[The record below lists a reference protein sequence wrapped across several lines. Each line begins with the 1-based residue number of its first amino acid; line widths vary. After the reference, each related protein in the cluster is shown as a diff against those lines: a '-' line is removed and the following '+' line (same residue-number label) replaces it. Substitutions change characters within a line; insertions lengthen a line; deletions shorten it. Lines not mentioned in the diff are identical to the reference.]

1 MIDIGMRIILGQLIT
16 SFKCNFFVIDEGF
29 VHFDADRLELVDHI
43 FDLLRNT
50 FDFTLIISHLEKL
63 NESVDI
69 QYNVKKENG
78 RSAIAR

>member
-1 MIDIGMRIILGQLIT
+1 MQYKKKATHIRHFCQSL
-16 SFKCNFFVIDEGF
+16 DEGF
-29 VHFDADRLELVDHI
+29 VHFEADRIELVDHI

-69 QYNVKKENG
+69 QYNVKKVNN
-78 RSAIAR
+78 RSTITKQINQIR